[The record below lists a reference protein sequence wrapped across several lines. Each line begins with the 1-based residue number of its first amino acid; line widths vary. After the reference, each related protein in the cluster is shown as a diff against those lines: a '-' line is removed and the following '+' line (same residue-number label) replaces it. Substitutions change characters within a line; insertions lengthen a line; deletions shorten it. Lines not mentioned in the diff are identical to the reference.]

1 MRYLKLMLLLITIS
15 CASKNDKYIVVSN
28 ENIDQEKLAFA
39 KLISHKLLGEQSKGS
54 YYQLTKEEATSRMVA
69 GLNEEKQLS
78 SYEEIS
84 GRYGHYQ
91 DLEFYQ
97 LLMPKDGTLYE
108 TYRFKGKFTSEA
120 AVEIRT
126 ILDGNGKLTGFFITK
141 WRDNI

>member
-1 MRYLKLMLLLITIS
+1 MRYLKLMLLFLTIS
-15 CASKNDKYIVVSN
+15 CANKNDKYVVVPN
-28 ENIDQEKLAFA
+28 ENVDQEKLAFA
-39 KLISHKLLGEQSKGS
+39 KLISHKLLSAQSKGG

-84 GRYGHYQ
+84 GMYGNYQ
-91 DLEFYQ
+91 DLQFHQ
-97 LLMPKDGTLYE
+97 LLKRKDGILYE

-120 AVEIRT
+120 KVEIRT
-126 ILDGNGKLTGFFITK
+126 TLDGNGKLKGFFILN